1 MTVRGMEDEAEAWRP
16 MRGGDAT
23 CRKRPRGGGRA
34 RARRV
39 EGWDLASHVYIGRSG
54 RALCQLV
61 DTAVRCGT
69 HGCAYVYMRTTY
81 AYAHRHV
88 R

>member
-16 MRGGDAT
+16 KRGGDAAGWEWL
-23 CRKRPRGGGRA
+23 RGGSHR

-39 EGWDLASHVYIGRSG
+39 EGGDFASHVYVGRSG
-54 RALCQLV
+54 RALCQLA
-61 DTAVRCGT
+61 DTVVRCGT